1 MGEMEHAV
9 QTDSKG
15 RINLGTAFASQ
26 FFLVEEIEPGEFLFK
41 KASVIPEREL
51 WLHRNQEAK
60 TEVLK
65 GLEEAK
71 SGKLIKNAVR
81 L

>member
-1 MGEMEHAV
+1 MEHAI
-9 QTDSKG
+9 QTDAKG
-15 RINLGTAFASQ
+15 RINLGTSYASQ
-26 FFLVEEIEPGEFLFK
+26 FFLVEEVEPGEFLFK
-41 KASVIPEREL
+41 KASVIPEREV

-60 TEVLK
+60 MQVLK

-71 SGKLIKNAVR
+71 SGKLIKNAVQ